1 MPLSLTVVPAIPV
14 WAIPEKTLQRRCILL
29 GSGRPSSQRP
39 ILQTSVQ
46 DALLGMR
53 VSDSDGMVWRSV
65 GHSLRTDYMTI
76 GMQLTI
82 SGNTLSSISVF
93 GFIHFLF
100 GFSDQLKLNMEEHPL
115 LFCEPTRLT
124 DELREKLVENI
135 FETYTTPATFLA
147 KNSVLSSFA
156 SGRQTSLVAD
166 CGYAGSTS
174 TDPLH

>member
-1 MPLSLTVVPAIPV
+1 M
-14 WAIPEKTLQRRCILL
+14 Q
-29 GSGRPSSQRP
+29 
-39 ILQTSVQ
+39 
-46 DALLGMR
+46 
-53 VSDSDGMVWRSV
+53 VSDSAAMEWRSV
-65 GHSLRTDYMTI
+65 GHSLLMVCTTI
-76 GMQLTI
+76 GTQLTI
-82 SGNTLSSISVF
+82 SGSTLSSIGVF
-93 GFIHFLF
+93 GFVHFLV

-147 KNSVLSSFA
+147 KDSVLSSFA

-174 TDPLH
+174 IEPCIELECVG